1 MCGGNKAS
9 ALEGKAEL
17 CVFGT
22 LQQPPCPAA
31 CPAPCPAPCSHFRLP
46 CCCPC
51 PSWLFVAGIVSILTH
66 TATAPNGTAPRRP
79 VGAVLTQTSVSFL
92 PAALRGSAKPH
103 LVHLCSPEGL
113 QVWCFTHDQVPTP
126 FRICPLQKHHPTIS
140 ALWHFAQNA
149 GGESNFRL
157 YLRHDTDA

>member
-17 CVFGT
+17 CMFGT

-31 CPAPCPAPCSHFRLP
+31 CPAPCSHFRLP

-66 TATAPNGTAPRRP
+66 TATAPKGTAPKGP

-103 LVHLCSPEGL
+103 LVHLCSPESL
-113 QVWCFTHDQVPTP
+113 QLWCFSHDQVPIP
-126 FRICPLQKHHPTIS
+126 FHICKASLSPPKIS
-140 ALWHFAQNA
+140 PSYLCFVALWSECWR
-149 GGESNFRL
+149 GE
-157 YLRHDTDA
+157 